1 MEEQITAAAPLPYLR
16 VSGSYREIGRQ
27 VGEEMRESIVAAIA
41 FYAEHFVAWSGVAFA
56 EAELLTAPR
65 LEAARRHLPQCVEEL
80 AGMAEGAGVEMA
92 ELLVLNCGE
101 ELWVGESCTS
111 VAVANG
117 TDTVLGHNEDWIAAD
132 LDKNVVLDIAASG
145 GARVLAV
152 TSVPYL
158 PVNGINSFGVACAQ
172 NSLSATD
179 ERIGVPNVFVCR
191 WALEAGTLEEAR
203 ARLCLPAR
211 GIGSSGLLADAGG
224 RLWSVETSGTADA
237 LTVGDAWL
245 ARTNH
250 FVAPQMRVW
259 EKQVSAGSQARL
271 ARAEQL
277 AAAGVASAVEPLGLA
292 GAVLSDHAPEGVS
305 ICGHA
310 DTSLPVMERD
320 MTVASML
327 FDVTAGRLHAAAGPA
342 CAASY
347 QTFAL

>member
-80 AGMAEGAGVEMA
+80 AGMAEGAGVELA
-92 ELLVLNCGE
+92 ELLV
-101 ELWVGESCTS
+101 
-111 VAVANG
+111 
-117 TDTVLGHNEDWIAAD
+117 HNEDWIAAD